1 MRLAP
6 PLKEPK
12 VLSAAELE
20 AIVSRL
26 ASMGAEKGVILLY
39 LHGAHARGAQGPL
52 SDLDIAVLME
62 DSASRD
68 LQTELDLL
76 ASLQEACGRED
87 VDLVVLN
94 SAGPIIKD
102 RVVRHGRLVYAR
114 SERARVLFEARAIK
128 EALDFQY
135 FSRTY
140 DDALFQQLREG
151 RFLG

>member
-1 MRLAP
+1 
-6 PLKEPK
+6 
-12 VLSAAELE
+12 
-20 AIVSRL
+20 
-26 ASMGAEKGVILLY
+26 
-39 LHGAHARGAQGPL
+39 
-52 SDLDIAVLME
+52 
-62 DSASRD
+62 
-68 LQTELDLL
+68 LDLL

-102 RVVRHGRLVYAR
+102 RVVHHGRPVYAR

-135 FSRTY
+135 FSRAY
-140 DDALFQQLREG
+140 DDALFQQLQEG